1 MSSLPTEEEYCKAR
15 WCHKLA
21 VRLIARDVLIWSGS
35 SMTRTN
41 GNHRG
46 VSAVDFEGLVQRYYT
61 GLYQF
66 ALSLSHSEA
75 DACDLTQQTFYLW
88 AHKGYQVRDLTKVK
102 TWLFTTLYR
111 EFLKTQRRQQ
121 RFPHIAISEADAE
134 LPAVPADVVE
144 RLDWHTLVQF
154 FAQIEEPYRA
164 PLVLFYLEDY
174 SYAEI
179 AEILA
184 VPIGTVMSRLWRGR
198 QKLHALLMTPPSPAG
213 ASPVGRHAREL

>member
-1 MSSLPTEEEYCKAR
+1 MA
-15 WCHKLA
+15 
-21 VRLIARDVLIWSGS
+21 
-35 SMTRTN
+35 RTN
-41 GNHRG
+41 KNYRG
-46 VSAVDFEGLVQRYYT
+46 LAAGDFEGLVQRYYT

-88 AHKGYQVRDLTKVK
+88 ARKGYQVHDLTKVK

-121 RFPHIAISEADAE
+121 RFPHVALSEVGAV
-134 LPAVPADVVE
+134 LPVVPAHVVE
-144 RLDWHTLVQF
+144 RLDWHTFVQC
-154 FAQIEEPYRA
+154 FAQIEELYRA
-164 PLVLFYLEDY
+164 PLVLFYLEDH

-184 VPIGTVMSRLWRGR
+184 VPIGTVMSRLSRGR
-198 QKLHALLMTPPSPAG
+198 QKLHALLVPTPSRDA
-213 ASPVGRHAREL
+213 ASPVGRKGSEL

>member
-1 MSSLPTEEEYCKAR
+1 MA
-15 WCHKLA
+15 
-21 VRLIARDVLIWSGS
+21 
-35 SMTRTN
+35 RTN
-41 GNHRG
+41 GDQG
-46 VSAVDFEGLVQRYYT
+46 GLAAVDFESLVQCYYT

-66 ALSLSHSEA
+66 ALSLSHSQA

-121 RFPHIAISEADAE
+121 RFPHVALSEVDSE
-134 LPAVPADVVE
+134 LPTVPAPGVE
-144 RLDWHTLVQF
+144 RLDWHTLGQC
-154 FAQIEEPYRA
+154 FAQIEELYRA
-164 PLVLFYLEDY
+164 PLVLFYLGDH

-184 VPIGTVMSRLWRGR
+184 VPIGTVMSRLSRGR
-198 QKLHALLMTPPSPAG
+198 QKLQALLVTAPSPEV
-213 ASPVGRHAREL
+213 ASLVRRQAREY